1 MCAKE
6 EDAKK
11 NIESKKDRQ
20 TKRQLSIAIRT
31 QAAEENRNRSL
42 GRSTC
47 IIYDAVFNLK
57 YR

>member
-11 NIESKKDRQ
+11 KIESKKDRQ

-47 IIYDAVFNLK
+47 II
-57 YR
+57 